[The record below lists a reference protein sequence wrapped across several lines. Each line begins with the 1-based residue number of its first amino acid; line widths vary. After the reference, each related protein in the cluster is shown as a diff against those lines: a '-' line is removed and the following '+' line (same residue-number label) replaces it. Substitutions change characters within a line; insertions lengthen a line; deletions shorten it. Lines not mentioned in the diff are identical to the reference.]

1 MRHRREDK
9 HGHYLYKRAL
19 FKVFVGKRVFKI
31 PFVAKPGQG
40 LSEANIAE
48 FEERVIDHIEKHFS
62 RLEFRRVV
70 VGPNQ
75 VNFIACGTRPAP
87 KPQKTLIERVAE
99 EVKSESHAQT
109 NEGLVRSD

>member
-40 LSEANIAE
+40 LSEANIAD
-48 FEERVIDHIEKHFS
+48 FEERVIDHIDTTFS

-70 VGPNQ
+70 LAPNQ
-75 VNFIACGTRPAP
+75 VNYIAIGTKNPP
-87 KPQKTLIERVAE
+87 ST
-99 EVKSESHAQT
+99 EVQAGESA
-109 NEGLVRSD
+109 V

>member
-1 MRHRREDK
+1 MRHRRQDK

-40 LSEANIAE
+40 LNAANIEA
-48 FEERVIDHIEKHFS
+48 FEERVIDHIDANFS

-70 VGPNQ
+70 LAPNAI
-75 VNFIACGTRPAP
+75 NFIACGTKTAP
-87 KPQKTLIERVAE
+87 GAKDESLPSKEERKVADGAAVE
-99 EVKSESHAQT
+99 
-109 NEGLVRSD
+109 